1 MQVYKIEQETAAY
14 LCDRKDRLQPWAA
27 VRLCQEISGAHSR
40 AMGVGYE
47 ELMQRNSIWILSR
60 AYYIIYKR
68 PKAFEKIMLNTW
80 SRGTDGLF
88 AFRDYRMTDEAGE
101 TLLTGTT
108 YWPMIDFTT
117 RKPMRLKEIMS
128 HYECCTDEATDH
140 SVLERLRLPDMS
152 NPDGSFELP
161 ARYSMI
167 DHAQHV
173 NNAEYVR
180 LVFDSLMQ
188 TDFDLDK
195 PFSLEVNYQHETQP
209 DDTLTVSRKQDDDAV
224 WIQICNSRGLSVAA
238 KVSSKE

>member
-1 MQVYKIEQETAAY
+1 MQIYKIEQETAAY

-27 VRLCQEISGAHSR
+27 VRLCQEISEAHSR
-40 AMGVGYE
+40 SIGVGYE

-60 AYYIIYKR
+60 AYYNIYKR
-68 PKAFEKIMLNTW
+68 PAAFEKVMLSTW

-88 AFRDYRMTDEAGE
+88 AFRDYLMTNEAGE

-117 RKPMRLKEIMS
+117 RKPIRLKEIMS
-128 HYECCTDEATDH
+128 YYECCTDEATDH
-140 SVLERLRLPDMS
+140 SVLERLRLPDM
-152 NPDGSFELP
+152 NEPDGCFEQT
-161 ARYSMI
+161 AQFSMI

-195 PFSLEVNYQHETQP
+195 PFSVEINYQHETQP
-209 DDTLTVSRKQDDDAV
+209 DDKLSVLRKQDNDAT
-224 WIQICNSRGLSVAA
+224 WFQILNSRGVSVTA
-238 KVSSKE
+238 KITVNG

>member
-1 MQVYKIEQETAAY
+1 MEKFYWEQETPAY
-14 LCDRKDRLQPWAA
+14 LCDRKDCLQPWAA
-27 VRLCQEISGAHSR
+27 VRLCQEISEAHSR

-60 AYYIIYKR
+60 AYYNIYKR

-88 AFRDYRMTDEAGE
+88 AFRDYRMTDEAGD

-117 RKPMRLKEIMS
+117 RKPLRLKEIMS

-140 SVLERLRLPDMS
+140 SLLERLRLPDM
-152 NPDGSFELP
+152 NEYDNRFEQT
-161 ARYSMI
+161 AHYSMI

-195 PFSLEVNYQHETQP
+195 PFSIEINYQMESRP
-209 DDTLTVSRKQDDDAV
+209 DE
-224 WIQICNSRGLSVAA
+224 CLSVCRKLVGDTHYFQIANPRTTSVIA
-238 KVSSKE
+238 RVKQL

>member
-27 VRLCQEISGAHSR
+27 VRLCQEISEAHSM

-47 ELMQRNSIWILSR
+47 ELMRRNSIWILSR
-60 AYYIIYKR
+60 AYYNIYKR
-68 PKAFEKIMLNTW
+68 PKAFEKIMLSTW

-88 AFRDYRMTDEAGE
+88 AFRDYRMTDESGE

-117 RKPMRLKEIMS
+117 RKPIRLKEIMS

-140 SVLERLRLPDMS
+140 SVLERLKLPDME
-152 NPDGSFELP
+152 NPDGSFESP

-195 PFSLEVNYQHETQP
+195 PFGLELNYQHETHP
-209 DDTLTVSRKQDDDAV
+209 GETLSVLRKQQDCAV
-224 WIQICNSRGLSVAA
+224 WIQISNSRGLSVVA
-238 KVSSKE
+238 KVTYLN

>member
-1 MQVYKIEQETAAY
+1 M
-14 LCDRKDRLQPWAA
+14 
-27 VRLCQEISGAHSR
+27 
-40 AMGVGYE
+40 
-47 ELMQRNSIWILSR
+47 
-60 AYYIIYKR
+60 
-68 PKAFEKIMLNTW
+68 
-80 SRGTDGLF
+80 F
-88 AFRDYRMTDEAGE
+88 AFRDYRMTDESGE

-108 YWPMIDFTT
+108 YWPMVDFTT
-117 RKPMRLKEIMS
+117 RKPIRLKEIMS
-128 HYECCTDEATDH
+128 HYECCTEEATEH
-140 SVLERLRLPDMS
+140 SILERLKLPDM
-152 NPDGSFELP
+152 DGRFESP

-209 DDTLTVSRKQDDDAV
+209 DDTLSVSRKQDNDAV

-238 KVSSKE
+238 KITPKN

>member
-1 MQVYKIEQETAAY
+1 MKIFSWEQETAAY

-27 VRLCQEISGAHSR
+27 VRLCQEISEAHSR

-47 ELMQRNSIWILSR
+47 ELMRRNSIWILSR
-60 AYYIIYKR
+60 AYYNIYKR
-68 PKAFEKIMLNTW
+68 PAAFEKVMLSTW

-88 AFRDYRMTDEAGE
+88 AFRDYRMTDETGE

-108 YWPMIDFTT
+108 YWPMIDFTS
-117 RKPMRLKEIMS
+117 RKPIRLKEIMAN
-128 HYECCTDEATDH
+128 YETCADEATDH

-152 NPDGSFELP
+152 YPDDSFEQT
-161 ARYSMI
+161 AQFSMI

-195 PFSLEVNYQHETQP
+195 PFSLEINYQHETQP
-209 DDTLTVSRKQDDDAV
+209 NDTLTVLRKQDDGAA
-224 WIQICNSRGLSVAA
+224 WIQISNSRGLSVVT
-238 KVSSKE
+238 KIRSL

>member
-1 MQVYKIEQETAAY
+1 M
-14 LCDRKDRLQPWAA
+14 
-27 VRLCQEISGAHSR
+27 
-40 AMGVGYE
+40 
-47 ELMQRNSIWILSR
+47 LS
-60 AYYIIYKR
+60 
-68 PKAFEKIMLNTW
+68 TW

-88 AFRDYRMTDEAGE
+88 AFRDYRMTDESGE

-117 RKPMRLKEIMS
+117 RKPIRLKEIMS

-140 SVLERLRLPDMS
+140 SVLERLKLPDME
-152 NPDGSFELP
+152 NPDGSFESP

-188 TDFDLDK
+188 TEFDLDK

-209 DDTLTVSRKQDDDAV
+209 DDTLSVSRKQDNDAV
-224 WIQICNSRGLSVAA
+224 WIQISNSRGLSVAA
-238 KVSSKE
+238 KVAQK

>member
-27 VRLCQEISGAHSR
+27 VRLCQEISEAHSM

-47 ELMQRNSIWILSR
+47 ELMRRNSIWILSR
-60 AYYIIYKR
+60 AYYNIYKR
-68 PKAFEKIMLNTW
+68 PKAFEKIMLSTW

-88 AFRDYRMTDEAGE
+88 AFRDYCMTDESGE

-117 RKPMRLKEIMS
+117 RKPIRLKEIMS

-140 SVLERLRLPDMS
+140 SVLERLKLPDME
-152 NPDGSFELP
+152 NPDGSFESP

-180 LVFDSLMQ
+180 LVFDSVMQ
-188 TDFDLDK
+188 TEFDLDK

-209 DDTLTVSRKQDDDAV
+209 DDTLSVSRKQDNDAV
-224 WIQICNSRGLSVAA
+224 WIQIRNSRGLSVAA
-238 KVSSKE
+238 KVAQK

>member
-1 MQVYKIEQETAAY
+1 MKIYHIEQETAAY

-27 VRLCQEISGAHSR
+27 VRLCQEISEAHSR
-40 AMGVGYE
+40 AMGVGYD

-60 AYYIIYKR
+60 AYYKIYKR
-68 PKAFEKIMLNTW
+68 PKAFEKIMLSTW

-88 AFRDYRMTDEAGE
+88 AFRDYHMTNEANE

-108 YWPMIDFTT
+108 YWPMIDFST
-117 RKPMRLKEIMS
+117 RKPIRLKEIMS
-128 HYECCTDEATDH
+128 HYECCTDQATDH
-140 SVLERLRLPDMS
+140 SILERLRLPDLS
-152 NPDGSFELP
+152 QPDSQFTQT
-161 ARYSMI
+161 AAFSMI

-195 PFSLEVNYQHETQP
+195 PFSLEINYQHETQP
-209 DDTLTVSRKQDDDAV
+209 GDTLTVSRKQDGDAV
-224 WIQICNSRGLSVAA
+224 FVQISNSRGVSVMA
-238 KVSSKE
+238 KIC